1 MKKLRTVLVAMV
13 AVSLMSVTAFASSNE
28 QTLDEVIGAE
38 SSVVQDVG
46 TSETGETGETG
57 DGSTIN
63 GDSFKE
69 VFGSGGIDN
78 KSQIDNLK
86 NATKLD
92 GSSEA
97 ASKVNATLSKVLSV
111 VIQVISYAVTALLVL
126 RVLLDLAYIVLPFT
140 RSFLSNGYGSNVQSG
155 MGMGAPGM
163 GMGAPGMGMGAP
175 GMGAYGMSRRGMYGM
190 GAPGMGMGM
199 GMGMGAPGM
208 NGMEGSQPGA
218 TPSMG
223 RVQLISKTAL
233 NAVAAEGVIGP
244 NGKSISPLK
253 TYAKNMVI
261 VLVLAPT
268 FLTLAITGVLTQL
281 GITLGEL
288 LAMGISNLGNMF

>member
-1 MKKLRTVLVAMV
+1 MN
-13 AVSLMSVTAFASSNE
+13 S
-28 QTLDEVIGAE
+28 
-38 SSVVQDVG
+38 
-46 TSETGETGETG
+46 
-57 DGSTIN
+57 
-63 GDSFKE
+63 
-69 VFGSGGIDN
+69 
-78 KSQIDNLK
+78 
-86 NATKLD
+86 
-92 GSSEA
+92 
-97 ASKVNATLSKVLSV
+97 TLSKVLSV

-140 RSFLSNGYGSNVQSG
+140 RSFLSNGYGSNIQPGGMPGQPG

-163 GMGAPGMGMGAP
+163 GMGMGAP
-175 GMGAYGMSRRGMYGM
+175 GMGAYGMGRRGMYGM
-190 GAPGMGMGM
+190 GAP

-253 TYAKNMVI
+253 TYAKDMVI

>member
-1 MKKLRTVLVAMV
+1 MKKLRTVLVAI
-13 AVSLMSVTAFASSNE
+13 AAFSLMSVTAYASSNE

-46 TSETGETGETG
+46 TSETGETGKTG

-78 KSQIDNLK
+78 KSQLDNLK

-97 ASKVNATLSKVLSV
+97 ASKVNSTLSKVLSV

-140 RSFLSNGYGSNVQSG
+140 RSFLSNGYGSNVQPG

-163 GMGAPGMGMGAP
+163 GMGAPGMGMGM
-175 GMGAYGMSRRGMYGM
+175 GMHRRGMYGM

-253 TYAKNMVI
+253 TYAKDMVI

>member
-1 MKKLRTVLVAMV
+1 MKKLRTVLVAI
-13 AVSLMSVTAFASSNE
+13 AAFSLMSVTAYASSNE
-28 QTLDEVIGAE
+28 QTVDEVIGAE

-46 TSETGETGETG
+46 TSETGETGKTG

-78 KSQIDNLK
+78 KSQLDNLK

-97 ASKVNATLSKVLSV
+97 ASKVNSTLSKVLSV

-140 RSFLSNGYGSNVQSG
+140 RSFLSNGYGSNVQPG

-163 GMGAPGMGMGAP
+163 GMGAPGMGMGM
-175 GMGAYGMSRRGMYGM
+175 GMHRRGMYGM

-253 TYAKNMVI
+253 TYAKDMVI

>member
-1 MKKLRTVLVAMV
+1 MKKLRTVLVAM
-13 AVSLMSVTAFASSNE
+13 AAFSLMSVTAYASSNE

-38 SSVVQDVG
+38 SSVVQDAG
-46 TSETGETGETG
+46 TSETGETGETW

-97 ASKVNATLSKVLSV
+97 ASKVNSTLSKVLSV

-140 RSFLSNGYGSNVQSG
+140 RSFLSNGYGSNVQ
-155 MGMGAPGM
+155 
-163 GMGAPGMGMGAP
+163 PGMGMGAP
-175 GMGAYGMSRRGMYGM
+175 GMGAYGMGRRGMYGM
-190 GAPGMGMGM
+190 GAP

-253 TYAKNMVI
+253 TYAKDMVI

>member
-1 MKKLRTVLVAMV
+1 MKKLRTVLVAM
-13 AVSLMSVTAFASSNE
+13 AAFSLMSVTAYASSNE

-38 SSVVQDVG
+38 SSVVQDAG
-46 TSETGETGETG
+46 TSETGETGETW

-97 ASKVNATLSKVLSV
+97 ASKVNSTLSKVLSV

-126 RVLLDLAYIVLPFT
+126 RMLLDLAYIVLPFT
-140 RSFLSNGYGSNVQSG
+140 RSFLSNGYGSNVQ
-155 MGMGAPGM
+155 PGM
-163 GMGAPGMGMGAP
+163 GMGAP
-175 GMGAYGMSRRGMYGM
+175 
-190 GAPGMGMGM
+190 

-253 TYAKNMVI
+253 TYAKDMVI

>member
-1 MKKLRTVLVAMV
+1 MKKLRTVLVAM
-13 AVSLMSVTAFASSNE
+13 AAFSLMSVTAFASSNE

-38 SSVVQDVG
+38 SSVMQDAG
-46 TSETGETGETG
+46 TSETGETVETGETG

-140 RSFLSNGYGSNVQSG
+140 RSFLSNGYGSNVQPG

-163 GMGAPGMGMGAP
+163 GMGAPGMGMGMGAP
-175 GMGAYGMSRRGMYGM
+175 GMGAYGMGRRGMYGM
-190 GAPGMGMGM
+190 RAP

-253 TYAKNMVI
+253 TYAKDMVI